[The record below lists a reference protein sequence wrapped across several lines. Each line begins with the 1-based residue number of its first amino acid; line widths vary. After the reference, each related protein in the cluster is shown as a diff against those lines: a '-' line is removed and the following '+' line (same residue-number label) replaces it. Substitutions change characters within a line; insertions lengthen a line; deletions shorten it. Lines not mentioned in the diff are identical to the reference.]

1 MEPPTAR
8 EVVARLEQ
16 SGFVYVGCRGDHRK
30 YRKDGRTVIVPGNSA
45 SISRR
50 DLAKRQAP
58 SRVVTSGG
66 HGNLRPPSTREDAH
80 EIHL

>member
-30 YRKDGRTVIVPGNSA
+30 YRKDGRPVIVPGKLGEHLPQGTWLSV
-45 SISRR
+45 
-50 DLAKRQAP
+50 KRQA
-58 SRVVTSGG
+58 GW
-66 HGNLRPPSTREDAH
+66 
-80 EIHL
+80 

>member
-16 SGFVYVGCRGDHRK
+16 SGFVYMGCRGDHRK

-50 DLAKRQAP
+50 EP
-58 SRVVTSGG
+58 G
-66 HGNLRPPSTREDAH
+66 
-80 EIHL
+80 